1 MMPGKTGERAN
12 PGAPQM
18 ARGRPE
24 RLTAVRGRITKTP
37 AHGPRYGRRRL
48 GNPMEE
54 RRWTGRPPA
63 RGTRCRPPPD
73 APRPP
78 DIRIERQ
85 KKPNGRRSP
94 PHAASPARAFSRPR
108 ARPLLCRPRF
118 FGPGHHQRRSP
129 PSRSQPHPASMGE
142 TIRQSL
148 SHTAAKGARDYHHQ
162 LVLPSKPAASRRS
175 CRASSRI
182 GRKPGSPPPSAV
194 TCGSSPSTGSQPAA
208 S

>member
-1 MMPGKTGERAN
+1 MPGKTGERAN

-24 RLTAVRGRITKTP
+24 RLTAVRGRITKAP

-54 RRWTGRPPA
+54 RRWTGRPPE
-63 RGTRCRPPPD
+63 RRTRCRPPPD

-94 PHAASPARAFSRPR
+94 PHAASPARAFSRPVPVR
-108 ARPLLCRPRF
+108 CCVAPGSSARATTRGGLRRRAPNPTLPRWARRFGRACHTPRRRAPEITITSSYCRQNRPPRAGLARPR
-118 FGPGHHQRRSP
+118 H
-129 PSRSQPHPASMGE
+129 E
-142 TIRQSL
+142 
-148 SHTAAKGARDYHHQ
+148 
-162 LVLPSKPAASRRS
+162 
-175 CRASSRI
+175 
-182 GRKPGSPPPSAV
+182 
-194 TCGSSPSTGSQPAA
+194 
-208 S
+208 